1 MLSHPMTFLVGY
13 LVITFILS
21 FAVLGPLVV
30 FVSMAFRRR
39 IEKRFT
45 EGVYLG
51 AAITA
56 WGFMI
61 LHYLLYLR
69 GYGVSDWSL
78 LFGDIFY
85 PPRYF

>member
-1 MLSHPMTFLVGY
+1 MLSHPITFMGGY
-13 LVITFILS
+13 LVMTFITAFAALS
-21 FAVLGPLVV
+21 PLVV
-30 FVSMAFRRR
+30 FVSMVFRRR
-39 IEKRFT
+39 MERRFT
-45 EGVYLG
+45 EGLYLG

-69 GYGVSDWSL
+69 GYGVNDWSR
-78 LFGDIFY
+78 LFADIFY

>member
-1 MLSHPMTFLVGY
+1 MLSHPLTFLVGY
-13 LVITFILS
+13 LVVTFIVA
-21 FAVLGPLVV
+21 FAALGPLAV
-30 FVSMAFRRR
+30 FAVMMFVRRM
-39 IEKRFT
+39 EKRFT

-56 WGFMI
+56 WGFMM

-69 GYGVSDWSL
+69 GYGVSDFSR

-85 PPRYF
+85 PPQFF